1 MGFFGLFKKGKL
13 GSKRTTGWA
22 LAEKLNGMSI
32 KYVVERIDD
41 EDYVIGKSG
50 ALILKNDELLV
61 FSSEDV
67 VFRCKLDELEAS
79 ELMSLGGV
87 ILSGPDIENEG
98 RYRQVIAHYT
108 YYIK

>member
-1 MGFFGLFKKGKL
+1 MGLFGLFKKSK
-13 GSKRTTGWA
+13 KRTTGWA

-50 ALILKNDELLV
+50 ALILKTDELLV